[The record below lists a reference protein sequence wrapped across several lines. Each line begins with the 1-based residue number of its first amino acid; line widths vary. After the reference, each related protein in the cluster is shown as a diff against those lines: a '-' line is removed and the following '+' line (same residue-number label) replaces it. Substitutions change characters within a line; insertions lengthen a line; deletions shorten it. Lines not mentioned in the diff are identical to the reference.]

1 MGRGLLSG
9 LWDVEAAI
17 YAGPPPLED
26 RFQLG
31 MQRAETALR
40 AARAEAERN
49 GWAVSIAVV
58 DTAGEPLG
66 LVKLDGSPP
75 DSARCAIRKAQ
86 QAIAAEQC
94 GVVDEASLMP
104 RARYARYSAVAIA
117 LYVEDRCI
125 GAVAVHGVHRSEAAH
140 VAHAGAEA
148 FERAD

>member
-31 MQRAETALR
+31 MQRTETALR

-75 DSARCAIRKAQ
+75 DSARCAIRNAQ

-94 GVVDEASLMP
+94 GVVDEASLMS
-104 RARYARYSAVAIA
+104 RA
-117 LYVEDRCI
+117 LP
-125 GAVAVHGVHRSEAAH
+125 HM
-140 VAHAGAEA
+140 
-148 FERAD
+148 

>member
-17 YAGPPPLED
+17 YTGPAPLED

-31 MQRAETALR
+31 VQRTEAVLR

-58 DTAGEPLG
+58 DTTGEPLG
-66 LVKLDGSPP
+66 LLKLDGSPP
-75 DSARCAIRKAQ
+75 DSGRCAIRKAQ
-86 QAIAAEQC
+86 QATAAEQC
-94 GVVDEASLMP
+94 GLVDEASLMSGT
-104 RARYARYSAVAIA
+104 RHLRYGADAIA

-125 GAVAVHGVHRSEAAH
+125 GAVAAHGVHRSEAAQ

-148 FERAD
+148 VERAG

>member
-31 MQRAETALR
+31 LQRAETALR
-40 AARAEAERN
+40 AARAEAERH

-86 QAIAAEQC
+86 QVAAQQVARVGET
-94 GVVDEASLMP
+94 SP
-104 RARYARYSAVAIA
+104 RFGAGHLRYGLDAIA
-117 LYVEDRCI
+117 LYVEERCI
-125 GAVAVHGVHRSEAAH
+125 GAVAVHGVHRSEAAQ
-140 VAHAGAEA
+140 VAQAGAEA
-148 FERAD
+148 VERTG

>member
-26 RFQLG
+26 GCRLG
-31 MQRAETALR
+31 VQRTEAALR

-58 DTAGEPLG
+58 DTLGEPLG

-75 DSARCAIRKAQ
+75 DSARCAIKKAQ
-86 QAIAAEQC
+86 QATAAEQC
-94 GVVDEASLMP
+94 GLVDEAPFLSRSRQVRFP
-104 RARYARYSAVAIA
+104 ADAIPVYA
-117 LYVEDRCI
+117 EDKCI
-125 GAVAVHGVHRSEAAH
+125 GAIGVHGVHRGEAAQ
-140 VAHAGAEA
+140 VANAGAEA
-148 FERAD
+148 IEHGL

>member
-31 MQRAETALR
+31 VQRTEAALR

-58 DTAGEPLG
+58 DTTGEPLG

-75 DSARCAIRKAQ
+75 GSGRCAISKAQ
-86 QAIAAEQC
+86 QATAAEQC
-94 GVVDEASLMP
+94 DLVEGAPKVFRSQHD
-104 RARYARYSAVAIA
+104 AVPI
-117 LYVEDRCI
+117 YVEDRCI
-125 GAVAVHGVHRSEAAH
+125 GAIGVHGIHRSEAAQ
-140 VAHAGAEA
+140 VACAGAEA
-148 FERAD
+148 VEHDS

>member
-26 RFQLG
+26 RYQLG
-31 MQRAETALR
+31 VQRTEAALR

-86 QAIAAEQC
+86 QATAVEQC
-94 GVVDEASLMP
+94 GLLDEAPLMP
-104 RARYARYSAVAIA
+104 PSQRLRFVADAIPI
-117 LYVEDRCI
+117 YVDDRCI
-125 GAVAVHGVHRSEAAH
+125 GAVGVHGVHRSEAAQ
-140 VAHAGAEA
+140 VANAGAEA
-148 FERAD
+148 VERAC